1 MDGYKGVGPE
11 GKKTRAAGALY
22 DFGYGLSYTTFEYS
36 NLRLSSDRIMP
47 GEGLDVTFDIKNTGS
62 MKGDE
67 IAQIYLH
74 DYESSITVYD
84 KLLRGFERITLEPG
98 ETKTVTIKLPSD
110 AFKMLDRNMKEVI
123 EPGLFEVSVG
133 ASSVDFRLEKTITV
147 MDPSDPEKQFRK
159 PEVTPR

>member
-1 MDGYKGVGPE
+1 
-11 GKKTRAAGALY
+11 
-22 DFGYGLSYTTFEYS
+22 
-36 NLRLSSDRIMP
+36 
-47 GEGLDVTFDIKNTGS
+47 